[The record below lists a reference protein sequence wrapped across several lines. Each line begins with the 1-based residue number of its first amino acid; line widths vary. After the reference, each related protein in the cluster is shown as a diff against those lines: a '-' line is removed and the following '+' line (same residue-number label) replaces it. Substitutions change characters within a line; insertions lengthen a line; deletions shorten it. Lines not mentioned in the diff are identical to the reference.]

1 MIYFFNKG
9 LILENEICDALQTYF
24 KSLGIED
31 QYNNFTLNVT
41 NEHPWARL
49 MINGGDSEA
58 ASLFPA
64 IIVASESDRHT
75 PNNGHP
81 MMEIEKL
88 KLELKDLDLLA
99 EHGYSIDDSVVEK
112 LRDEFSKREY
122 LYGIT
127 RIFRRSERISF
138 EIWAENIELKNIL
151 YEDVRLFAQG
161 AMQDY
166 LDPYVH
172 KNNLVIFDET
182 INGRRSGTF
191 TDSYGILL
199 AGANIT
205 FQADYM
211 IEQSIIDTDLIDIND
226 PVNVEVKY
234 GRKE

>member
-9 LILENEICDALQTYF
+9 LIIETEICKALQTYF
-24 KSLGIED
+24 KSLGVEN
-31 QYNNFTLNVT
+31 QYKNYTLNIT

-49 MINGGDSEA
+49 LMNGGDSEA

-81 MMEIEKL
+81 MAEIEPM
-88 KLELKDLDLLA
+88 KLEPGDLDHLV
-99 EHGYSIDDSVVEK
+99 EHGYSIDESVIEK
-112 LRDEFSKREY
+112 LQAEFKNRKH

-138 EIWAENIELKNIL
+138 EIWAENIELKNLL
-151 YEDVRLFAQG
+151 YEDLRLFAQG

-182 INGRRSGTF
+182 INGQRSGTF
-191 TDSYGILL
+191 TDSYGIVL

-205 FQADYM
+205 VEADYM
-211 IEQSIIDTDLIDIND
+211 IEQSIIDTDLIDINN

-234 GRKE
+234 GHEE